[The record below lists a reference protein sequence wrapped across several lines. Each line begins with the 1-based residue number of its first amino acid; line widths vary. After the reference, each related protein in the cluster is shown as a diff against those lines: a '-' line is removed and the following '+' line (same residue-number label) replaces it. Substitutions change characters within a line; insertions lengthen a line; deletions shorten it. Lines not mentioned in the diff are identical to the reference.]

1 MRFKRRKTREGTR
14 ANLDITPL
22 IDVVFQLVLF
32 FMLSSTF
39 VVQAS
44 IPIELSQSDSAEQ
57 LEQKDATVTL
67 SYGEGVGPDNKGQ
80 VVFTE
85 GDRNVPIAAWAELT
99 NVLSDFHLEQPD
111 GLLLVRPDRRVATE
125 RLVKVLGIANNVGI
139 VKYGIAASPPAAEE
153 TTKEAE

>member
-67 SYGEGVGPDNKGQ
+67 SVGEGGPDNKGQ

-99 NVLSDFHLEQPD
+99 DALSKFHLEQPD

-153 TTKEAE
+153 TPKEAE

>member
-67 SYGEGVGPDNKGQ
+67 SYGEGGPDNLGQ
-80 VVFTE
+80 VIYTE
-85 GDRNVPIAAWAELT
+85 SDSVEIAAWAELT
-99 NVLSDFHLEQPD
+99 NVLSDFHLRQPD

-153 TTKEAE
+153 TSKEAE

>member
-1 MRFKRRKTREGTR
+1 MKFARKRIQDRSK
-14 ANLDITPL
+14 AVLDMTPL

-44 IPIELSQSDSAEQ
+44 IPVELSQSDSAEQ

-67 SYGEGVGPDNKGQ
+67 SVGDGGPDNLGR
-80 VVFTE
+80 VVYTE
-85 GDRNVPIAAWAELT
+85 DASVEIAAWPELT
-99 NVLSDFHLEQPD
+99 NVLNDFHQRRPE
-111 GLLLVRPDRRVATE
+111 GLLLVRPDKRVPTE

-139 VKYGIAASPPAAEE
+139 QRYGIAATPPTAE
-153 TTKEAE
+153 TDKESQ